1 MKSKGICLI
10 AVIVI
15 MVISFLFS
23 VYSFSYQ
30 NEPDGFRGIKWGS
43 DIKSL
48 RGMKLVEDH
57 HKDAK
62 YYIRKSDKLKIGEA
76 PLKSIAYGF
85 NKDRF
90 YFVYIRFNSTTN
102 FSSIKE
108 TLFEQYGAGVQNNK
122 SKEEYV
128 WLGGNVN
135 ISLQYDE
142 ISQRGKIYYLFK
154 PVSPEEDRDKYE
166 DKDKDKNEK
175 SKEETDA

>member
-10 AVIVI
+10 TVIVI
-15 MVISFLFS
+15 MIISFLFS
-23 VYSFSYQ
+23 VYSSSYQ

-43 DIKSL
+43 DIKNL

-57 HKDAK
+57 KDKK
-62 YYIRKSDKLKIGEA
+62 YYIRKVDKLRIGGA
-76 PLKSIAYGF
+76 ALKSIAYGF
-85 NKDRF
+85 HKDRF
-90 YFVYIRFNSTTN
+90 YFVYIRFNSIIN

-122 SKEEYV
+122 SKEEYA